1 MKTLSV
7 RVVVLML
14 VISGSFSQDWA
25 TWGEAEVATRE
36 AWVVSA
42 RWAGAGIMGEPVDN
56 VPRRVR
62 VPEAPPVTEGLV
74 VYWFPSSVQEVQRSG
89 LRISR
94 TPSLYASQCVA
105 MEIVYAVTPR
115 GQKLVPG
122 AKLPIAV
129 LPTPDGTLIG
139 KAEKKNGSLRVFEAE
154 KLVDEEIQAAGESV
168 DSQPK
173 DAKGHVKSGDN
184 AGAIPFSKA
193 MLEQKCLLSRV
204 SSETMRSDIMN
215 KSVVQFGKGGTSF
228 PVSARTRRRG

>member
-1 MKTLSV
+1 MKTLSI

-25 TWGEAEVATRE
+25 TWGGGDTGGMGGIGPMGP
-36 AWVVSA
+36 
-42 RWAGAGIMGEPVDN
+42 GAGIMGEPVDN

-62 VPEAPPVTEGLV
+62 VPEAPPVTEGLG

-105 MEIVYAVTPR
+105 MEIVSAVTPL
-115 GQKLVPG
+115 GQNLVPG
-122 AKLPIAV
+122 ARLPIAV

-139 KAEKKNGSLRVFEAE
+139 KAEKKNGSLRVYEAE

-173 DAKGHVKSGDN
+173 DAKGHV
-184 AGAIPFSKA
+184 IRR
-193 MLEQKCLLSRV
+193 QC
-204 SSETMRSDIMN
+204 RSD
-215 KSVVQFGKGGTSF
+215 SVLQGG
-228 PVSARTRRRG
+228 A